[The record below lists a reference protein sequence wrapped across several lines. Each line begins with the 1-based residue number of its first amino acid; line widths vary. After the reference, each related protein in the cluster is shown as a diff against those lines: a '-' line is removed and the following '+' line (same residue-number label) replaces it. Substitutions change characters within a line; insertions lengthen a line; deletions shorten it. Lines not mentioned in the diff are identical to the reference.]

1 MPDSSQNELTIT
13 PMKKIEA
20 VIKEGY
26 VDAVRKALDTAGFS
40 SMTIYPVRGRGASGG
55 LELEWRAGTYKV
67 DFLHKMMLMIVVREA
82 HYRQVVDIIVDV
94 CKDDPT
100 GGAGKIFVSTVD
112 EVIRIRTGEANAEAL

>member
-1 MPDSSQNELTIT
+1 
-13 PMKKIEA
+13 MKKIEA

-26 VDAVRKALDTAGFS
+26 VEAVREALDQAGFS

-67 DFLHKMMLMIVVREA
+67 DFLHKMMLMIVVPESR
-82 HYRQVVDIIVDV
+82 YRQVVDIIVQV

-100 GGAGKIFVSTVD
+100 GGAGKIFVSTVA
-112 EVIRIRTGEANAEAL
+112 EVIRIRTGESNIEAL